1 MRRTIGTAL
10 SLLAITALLGA
21 AQAQTPAQP
30 QTTQTQKPTP
40 APGPLTPDDP
50 RLKTDQ
56 MLYEYATPTNPAQ
69 LPLYETMKKTQI
81 LEKLK
86 DFLAPVRL
94 PRQILIKMETCG
106 VANAYYDPGIIKVC
120 YEYIEYVKKMTPK
133 VVRHGLTPN
142 DQLIGPIA
150 DVFLH
155 EFGHAIVRELEIPF
169 FAKEED
175 TADYIATY
183 ILLMFPDDDARRL
196 LLGTAFLAGA
206 EAREEQAKTG
216 ALTALADSH
225 SLPAQR
231 FFNKWC
237 MAYGSDKE
245 LFADAP
251 QLGMIPANRLKWCR
265 WEWVTNEDSFK
276 RLIMPF
282 IDRDLLKKNKDRQ
295 WFKFQASAADTMS
308 GPKTAAPAPGA
319 APAQVPSAAKK

>member
-1 MRRTIGTAL
+1 MRRTIGIAL
-10 SLLAITALLGA
+10 SLLAIIALLGA
-21 AQAQTPAQP
+21 AQAQTSAQ
-30 QTTQTQKPTP
+30 TQTKTQT
-40 APGPLTPDDP
+40 PGPLTPDDP

-56 MLYEYATPTNPAQ
+56 MLYEYAPPTNPAQ
-69 LPLYETMKKTQI
+69 MPLYETLKKTQI

-106 VANAYYDPGIIKVC
+106 IANAYYDPGIIKVC

-155 EFGHAIVRELEIPF
+155 EFGHALVRELEIPF

-196 LLGTAFLAGA
+196 LLGTAFLAGN
-206 EAREEQAKTG
+206 EAKEEQAKTG

-251 QLGMIPANRLKWCR
+251 QLGMIPPNRMKWCR

-282 IDRDLLKKNKDRQ
+282 VDRDLLKKNKDRQ
-295 WFKFQASAADTMS
+295 WFRFESPAAATMTPAKD
-308 GPKTAAPAPGA
+308 GAPAS
-319 APAQVPSAAKK
+319 QVPAAAAK